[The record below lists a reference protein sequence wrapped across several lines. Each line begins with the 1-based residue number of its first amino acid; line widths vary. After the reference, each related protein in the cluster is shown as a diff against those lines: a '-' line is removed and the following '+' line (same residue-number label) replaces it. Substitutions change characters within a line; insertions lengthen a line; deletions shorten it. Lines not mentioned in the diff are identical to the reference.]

1 MSTVVLGWRQLP
13 TVARCCSQLRRPPLC
28 ATPYPAACLRDLG
41 AHRLKDLGQ
50 PEEIYQLET
59 DGLVREFP
67 PLRSLENPELANNLP
82 SYLSSFVGR
91 ETELA
96 EVRALV
102 EAARLVTVTGFGGS
116 GKTRLAL
123 QVAAEL
129 LDGSGHGVWFVDL
142 STVTRPEQVAGAV
155 RAALGLREEAAQ
167 APLNRVLEVLR
178 AQQALII
185 MDNCEHLIDA
195 CANMAD
201 LIGRTC
207 PRIHLLATSREPL
220 GVDGERVYRLRP
232 LSLPKEGAD
241 SLGEIRE
248 SEAVQLFAE
257 RAHAHDSTFV
267 VDEPAAALVGS
278 ICRRLD
284 GVPLAIELAAA
295 RLGAMSLADLS
306 NRLDQR
312 FRLLMSGNRTAQ
324 ARQRTLQAVVDWSFG
339 LLSCREREVLCHLWV
354 FVGGFDLQAAEAVG
368 ASAGSDPHDI
378 ADVLA
383 SLVNKSLVVTDR
395 SPGSLRFRLLETIRQ
410 YAADQLAS
418 TSNGAEAEAA
428 RRAHADHY
436 LKLSE
441 EAAPELVTRN
451 QGHWLKRLDREQ
463 GNLQAALT
471 YYSAAPGC
479 SAEVLRF
486 GIALFRYLWT
496 RGHLGPIEQL
506 RAALERPEPVPD
518 ALRARALLA
527 TGHLVVSLLGMHKQ
541 AEMRSAAELASR
553 ALEIGPA
560 PGGPADHC

>member
-1 MSTVVLGWRQLP
+1 MVV
-13 TVARCCSQLRRPPLC
+13 AM
-28 ATPYPAACLRDLG
+28 D
-41 AHRLKDLGQ
+41 
-50 PEEIYQLET
+50 
-59 DGLVREFP
+59 
-67 PLRSLENPELANNLP
+67 
-82 SYLSSFVGR
+82 
-91 ETELA
+91 
-96 EVRALV
+96 
-102 EAARLVTVTGFGGS
+102 
-116 GKTRLAL
+116 
-123 QVAAEL
+123 
-129 LDGSGHGVWFVDL
+129 WFVDL

-207 PRIHLLATSREPL
+207 PRIHLLATSRQPL

-312 FRLLMSGNRTAQ
+312 FRLPTSGNRTAQ

-368 ASAGSDPHDI
+368 ARRVLTRMISPMSLPPWSTKASWSPTGHRARCASGCWRPSGNTPRISSPAQATAPRPKRPGGTRGPLFEAVRGSGSRTRYPE
-378 ADVLA
+378 
-383 SLVNKSLVVTDR
+383 
-395 SPGSLRFRLLETIRQ
+395 PG
-410 YAADQLAS
+410 
-418 TSNGAEAEAA
+418 
-428 RRAHADHY
+428 
-436 LKLSE
+436 
-441 EAAPELVTRN
+441 
-451 QGHWLKRLDREQ
+451 
-463 GNLQAALT
+463 AL
-471 YYSAAPGC
+471 
-479 SAEVLRF
+479 AEV
-486 GIALFRYLWT
+486 
-496 RGHLGPIEQL
+496 
-506 RAALERPEPVPD
+506 V
-518 ALRARALLA
+518 
-527 TGHLVVSLLGMHKQ
+527 
-541 AEMRSAAELASR
+541 
-553 ALEIGPA
+553 
-560 PGGPADHC
+560 